1 MNGREPYGLIA
12 VTCAVIMVVLG
23 MLVSGEGL
31 SGPDAVADSWVR
43 RTFGADHDLLNLLVL
58 PTEAYVLIPVALLA
72 AGLCLLSHHRLEAI
86 VTVAGP
92 LIAILANTWVL
103 KPLFDRWKNTWLA
116 YPSGHTVALVAVLTV
131 LVLLARPGVAT
142 AVIAMVGAVV
152 LGSVTIGM
160 IGLGYHYLT
169 DVVGGTLF
177 AIATVL
183 ATGTLLRWWAARRR
197 APAPSD
203 G

>member
-1 MNGREPYGLIA
+1 MNAKGPYGLIA

-23 MLVSGEGL
+23 VLVSGEGL
-31 SGPDAVADSWVR
+31 TGPDALAENWVR
-43 RTFGADHDLLNLLVL
+43 RAFGADTDLLRLLAL
-58 PTEAYVLIPVALLA
+58 PTEAYLLIPVTLA
-72 AGLCLLSHHRLEAI
+72 AAGSCLLGRRRPEA
-86 VTVAGP
+86 VLAVASP

-103 KPLFDRWKNTWLA
+103 KPLFDRWKSTWLA

-142 AVIAMVGAVV
+142 AVIAVVGAVV
-152 LGSVTIGM
+152 LAGVTVGM

-177 AIATVL
+177 AVATVC
-183 ATGTLLRWWAARRR
+183 ATWESLSRAARRR